1 MVLNMN
7 TYVVPASLERERERE
22 RQTVRD
28 RERQREKGSDFVLGK
43 HLSGMWAKFCDKLIF
58 LTP

>member
-7 TYVVPASLERERERE
+7 TYVVPASLEREREADRE
-22 RQTVRD
+22 RE
-28 RERQREKGSDFVLGK
+28 RERQREKGPDFVLGK

>member
-7 TYVVPASLERERERE
+7 TYVVPASLERERD
-22 RQTVRD
+22 RQTERD
-28 RERQREKGSDFVLGK
+28 RERQREKGPDFVLGK
-43 HLSGMWAKFCDKLIF
+43 HLSGMWTKFCDKLIF

>member
-7 TYVVPASLERERERE
+7 TYVVPASLERERETERE
-22 RQTVRD
+22 RE
-28 RERQREKGSDFVLGK
+28 REREREKGPDFVLGK
-43 HLSGMWAKFCDKLIF
+43 HLSGMWAKFCNKLIF

>member
-7 TYVVPASLERERERE
+7 TYVVPASLERERERQTE
-22 RQTVRD
+22 RD
-28 RERQREKGSDFVLGK
+28 KERQREKGPDFVLGK

>member
-7 TYVVPASLERERERE
+7 TYVVAVSLERK
-22 RQTVRD
+22 RQTERD
-28 RERQREKGSDFVLGK
+28 RERQREREKGPDFVLGK
-43 HLSGMWAKFCDKLIF
+43 HLSRIWAKFCDKLIF

>member
-7 TYVVPASLERERERE
+7 TYVVPASLEREKE
-22 RQTVRD
+22 
-28 RERQREKGSDFVLGK
+28 RERQREKGPDFVLGK
-43 HLSGMWAKFCDKLIF
+43 HLSGMWTKFCDKLIF

>member
-22 RQTVRD
+22 R
-28 RERQREKGSDFVLGK
+28 EREKGPDFVLGK
-43 HLSGMWAKFCDKLIF
+43 HLSGMWTKFCDKLIF

>member
-22 RQTVRD
+22 RERQTERETERD
-28 RERQREKGSDFVLGK
+28 RERKVLI
-43 HLSGMWAKFCDKLIF
+43 LF
-58 LTP
+58 LVNTYLECGQNFATS

>member
-7 TYVVPASLERERERE
+7 TYVVPASLERERERHN
-22 RQTVRD
+22 V
-28 RERQREKGSDFVLGK
+28 GPDFVLGK
-43 HLSGMWAKFCDKLIF
+43 HLAGMWAKFCDKLIF

>member
-7 TYVVPASLERERERE
+7 TYVVPASLERERETERE
-22 RQTVRD
+22 RE
-28 RERQREKGSDFVLGK
+28 REREKGPDFVLGK
-43 HLSGMWAKFCDKLIF
+43 HLSGMWAKFCNKLIF

>member
-28 RERQREKGSDFVLGK
+28 RERQREKGPDFVLGK